1 MNRRSSLAAIGIG
14 LMFAGILVAGR
25 STMGEKSPDTKVT
38 GNPIAGTGSLSGV
51 VTAPKEF
58 KSASVYATNKDNRT
72 VFMVYTVDG
81 HYRFVGLIPGNYDV
95 TVAKN
100 GFSGGNA
107 QSVTVE
113 AGKNASADLTIQEGN
128 FHAAQ
133 GIRPGQLKNVK
144 LLSYDE
150 LYPAGEGR
158 ALIER
163 TCMHCHGPD
172 FIPGHEWDESQWNA
186 AIDLMSD
193 TSATI
198 PGRILPGT
206 FTAQE
211 RQHLVEYLVK
221 NYGPDGVS
229 RGLETPQIPVDEQA
243 IGKSMYVEYH
253 LPVLAGGSRRGL
265 HDSHFDNQG
274 NVWYVDRSGL
284 QVGRLDPRTA
294 SFKDYAIADRL
305 AQPHGLTMDHE
316 GHMWFTSNVALGEVD
331 AATGEIT
338 MYDFGTH
345 ETNKQSH
352 GHTPVVD
359 SKDNVWFTASYSDEI
374 GKWDHETKKITM
386 YKVPTRYSFP
396 YALVLDKNDKMWM
409 AEWSR
414 CKVVKFDPD
423 NGQFIEYSPLSRPC
437 TMRRL
442 SIDHKG
448 TIWYA
453 LDGNGIIGKL
463 DPVTGKI
470 AEFEMPVKYG
480 WPYDIQPDKDDNIW
494 ISDSG
499 QGGALVKLDPKT
511 MKFTYFPSP
520 QRTDMPKIEVS
531 RDGAIWYTTR
541 SADSDKQAVGVLY
554 PDISKLTTMA
564 PHY

>member
-1 MNRRSSLAAIGIG
+1 MRRNRSLWPLSLAVAI
-14 LMFAGILVAGR
+14 AAVLVLGQSIVNAKDR
-25 STMGEKSPDTKVT
+25 DTKVAA
-38 GNPIAGTGSLSGV
+38 NPIAGTGTLSGTV
-51 VTAPKEF
+51 KATKEF
-58 KSASVYATNKDNRT
+58 KAAKVYATNQDNHT
-72 VFMVYTVDG
+72 GFMVYTLDG
-81 HYRFVGLIPGNYDV
+81 RYRFIGLFPGNYEV
-95 TVAKN
+95 SVGEN
-100 GFSGGNA
+100 GFSGGDP
-107 QSVTVE
+107 QRVTVK
-113 AGKNASADLTIQEGN
+113 AGENATADFTLQQGPWQG
-128 FHAAQ
+128 AQ
-133 GIRPGQLKNVK
+133 GIRPLQLKNVK
-144 LLSYDE
+144 LLGYDE

-158 ALIER
+158 ELIER

-172 FIPGHEWDESQWNA
+172 FIPGHQWDESQWNA

-206 FTAQE
+206 FTTQE
-211 RQHLVEYLVK
+211 RQDLVAYLAK
-221 NYGPDGVS
+221 NYGPDATL
-229 RGLETPQIPVDEQA
+229 RGLETPQMPVDEQV

-253 LPVLAGGSRRGL
+253 LPPIPSGRRGL

-274 NVWYVDRSGL
+274 NIWYVDRIGL
-284 QVGRLDPRTA
+284 QLGKLDPRTA
-294 SFKDYAIADRL
+294 KFIDYPVPDKL

-331 AATGEIT
+331 PSTGEMT
-338 MYDFGTH
+338 LYDFGIH
-345 ETNKQSH
+345 QTNKQSH

-396 YALVLDKNDKMWM
+396 YALVLDKNDKLWM

-414 CKVVKFDPD
+414 CKVVKFDPE
-423 NGQFIEYSPLSRPC
+423 NQQFIEYSPLTRPC

-442 SIDHKG
+442 SVDHKG
-448 TIWYA
+448 TVWYA

-463 DPVTGKI
+463 DPVTTKI
-470 AEFEMPVKYG
+470 TEYEMPVKYG
-480 WPYDIQPDKDDNIW
+480 WPYDIQPDKDDNLW

-499 QGGALVKLDPKT
+499 QGGALVKFDPK
-511 MKFTYFPSP
+511 MLKFTYYPSP
-520 QRTDMPKIEVS
+520 QRTDMPKIELT

-554 PDISKLTTMA
+554 PDISKVTSMA